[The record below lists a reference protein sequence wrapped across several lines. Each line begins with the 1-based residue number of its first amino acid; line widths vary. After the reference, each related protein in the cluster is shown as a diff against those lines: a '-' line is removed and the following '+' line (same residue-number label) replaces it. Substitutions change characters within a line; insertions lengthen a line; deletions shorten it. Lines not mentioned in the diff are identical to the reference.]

1 MISSIIIGRKSFS
14 SFFFLKNEDY
24 KIDLFH
30 ETEQRRSMSSKTLA
44 AENAVTQ
51 LIQLNCLLA
60 ESTRALHYSKTLKLF
75 QQIHSS
81 HHLKPD
87 QYSLSTTLSACANH
101 RNTLVG
107 TQLHVHSIKSGLKRY
122 PHVSNA
128 LLSLYAK
135 SEYLGSVKRVFG
147 EIKTP
152 DVYSWTTLLSA
163 CSKLGEVEYACKV
176 FDRMSL
182 TDEVSDGKPER
193 NAAVWNAVITGC
205 AENGY
210 KDIAFGLFKRMQM
223 LGVRHDNYTFASVL
237 SLCCRGI
244 EEFARAVHSLVIKTG
259 YLVKPSVVTALLTM
273 YFDIGSVEDA
283 YKVFEVGEGE
293 GCDCISYNAMIA
305 GLASAGRDVEALC
318 IFKDMQEVQLRPT
331 ELTFVSVLGLCS
343 CARIAIQVHAQ
354 IMKIGYENCTSVRNA
369 AMTMYSTCGD
379 LDTAHTIFQEMQEKD
394 TISWNAII
402 TGYAQRNL
410 AGAAI
415 LAYQQMQ
422 SEGIRPDEF
431 TVGSL
436 LASTEM
442 LFSVEMI
449 LAIVFKYGLFS
460 NTQVSNALLSA
471 FSRYG
476 EIKQARVVFNGMG
489 HRNLI
494 SWNSLIS
501 ALQLN
506 GFLLEGLE
514 EFSELLKS
522 EMSPN
527 AYSFSIALS
536 ICANIS
542 ALGHGKQ
549 IHGYIL
555 KNGYFQQTSLGNALI
570 TLYAKSGDL
579 DRSVK
584 VFNAMNEKDII
595 SWNSMISA
603 YAQHGEGRDAARC
616 FQVMQ
621 DSAGI
626 KPDKATFTAVLSAC
640 SHTGLVD
647 NGIHIFN
654 SMVNKYGLEPGVD
667 HFSCIV
673 DLLGRAGHLDVAER
687 LITTKLIDIDSNI
700 WWTLFSSC
708 AAHGNLRLGRI
719 IAECLLKK
727 EHKNST
733 VFVLLSNIYADAS
746 QWEEAANM
754 RELMKTC
761 GKIKQPGC
769 SWIRS

>member
-1 MISSIIIGRKSFS
+1 
-14 SFFFLKNEDY
+14 
-24 KIDLFH
+24 
-30 ETEQRRSMSSKTLA
+30 MSSKTLA
-44 AENAVTQ
+44 TENAITQ
-51 LIQLNCLLA
+51 LVKLNCLLA
-60 ESTRALHYSKTLKLF
+60 ESTRSHHYSKTLKLF
-75 QQIHSS
+75 KQIHAS

-87 QYSLSTTLSACANH
+87 HYSLSTTLTACANH

-107 TQLHVHSIKSGLKRY
+107 TQLHCHSVKSGLKKY
-122 PHVSNA
+122 IHVSNT

-135 SEYLGSVKRVFG
+135 SESLGSVKRVFEG
-147 EIKTP
+147 IKTP

-176 FDRMSL
+176 FDEMSERKL
-182 TDEVSDGKPER
+182 EVGCGGEVFDEMPER
-193 NAAVWNAVITGC
+193 NVAVWNAVITGC
-205 AENGY
+205 AENGCRE
-210 KDIAFGLFKRMQM
+210 IAFGLFKRMGE

-237 SLCCRGI
+237 SLCCREI
-244 EEFARAVHSLVIKTG
+244 EGFGRGVHSLVIKTG
-259 YLVKPSVVTALLTM
+259 YLVKPSVVNALLTM
-273 YFDIGSVEDA
+273 YFEIGSVEDA
-283 YKVFEVGEGE
+283 YEVFEGGEGE
-293 GCDCISYNAMIA
+293 VCDCISYNAMIA
-305 GLASAGRDVEALC
+305 GLAGAGRDIEALSM
-318 IFKDMQEVQLRPT
+318 FKDMQEVHLRPT
-331 ELTFVSVLGLCS
+331 ELTFVSVMGLCS
-343 CARIAIQVHAQ
+343 CARIAVQVHAQ
-354 IMKIGYENCTSVRNA
+354 AIKIGFENCTSVRNA

-379 LDTAHTIFQEMQEKD
+379 LDTAHMVFQEMQEKD
-394 TISWNAII
+394 TVSWNTII
-402 TGYAQRNL
+402 TGYAQGHL
-410 AGAAI
+410 AGSAI
-415 LAYQQMQ
+415 LAYLHMQ

-442 LFSVEMI
+442 LVSVEMI
-449 LAIVFKYGLFS
+449 LAVVFKYGLFS

-471 FSRYG
+471 FFKYG
-476 EIKQARVVFNGMG
+476 EIKQAYEVFNGMC

-501 ALQLN
+501 GLQLN
-506 GFLLEGLE
+506 GFLVEGLVK
-514 EFSELLKS
+514 FTELLKS
-522 EMSPN
+522 DMSPN

-536 ICANIS
+536 ICATIS
-542 ALGHGKQ
+542 ALSHGKQ

-555 KNGYFQQTSLGNALI
+555 KNGDFQQTSLGNALI

-584 VFNAMNEKDII
+584 VFNAMNEKDNI

-603 YAQHGEGRDAARC
+603 YAQHGEGIEAARC

-626 KPDKATFTAVLSAC
+626 RPDKATFTAVLSAC
-640 SHTGLVD
+640 SHAGLVD

-654 SMVNKYGLEPGVD
+654 SMVNKYGFEPGVD

-673 DLLGRAGHLDVAER
+673 DLLGRAGHLDVAEK

-708 AAHGNLRLGRI
+708 AAHGNIRLGRI

-727 EHKNST
+727 EDNNPT
-733 VFVLLSNIYADAS
+733 VYVLLSNIYADAS

-761 GKIKQPGC
+761 GVIKQPGC

>member
-1 MISSIIIGRKSFS
+1 MHGIQAG
-14 SFFFLKNEDY
+14 
-24 KIDLFH
+24 
-30 ETEQRRSMSSKTLA
+30 QSMSSRSHAT
-44 AENAVTQ
+44 EYAVTQ
-51 LIQLNCLLA
+51 LIKLNCLLA
-60 ESTRALHYSKTLKLF
+60 ESTRSRHYPKTLKLF
-75 QQIHSS
+75 QEIHSS

-87 QYSLSTTLSACANH
+87 HYSLSTTLTACANH

-107 TQLHVHSIKSGLKRY
+107 TQLHAHSIKSGLKIY
-122 PHVSNA
+122 PHVSNT

-135 SEYLGSVKRVFG
+135 SENLGSVKRIF
-147 EIKTP
+147 EDIKTP

-163 CSKLGEVEYACKV
+163 CSKLGEVEYACNV
-176 FDRMSL
+176 FDQLSERKVGL
-182 TDEVSDGKPER
+182 GWECELFDEVPVR
-193 NAAVWNAVITGC
+193 NVAVWNAIITGC

-210 KDIAFGLFKRMQM
+210 KNIAFGLFKRMQV

-237 SLCCRGI
+237 SLCCREI
-244 EEFARAVHSLVIKTG
+244 EGFGREVHSLVVKTG
-259 YLVKPSVVTALLTM
+259 YLVKPSVVNALLTM

-283 YKVFEVGEGE
+283 YEVFESGEGE
-293 GCDCISYNAMIA
+293 VCDHISYNAMIA
-305 GLASAGRDVEALC
+305 GLAGVGRDVEALYM
-318 IFKDMQEVQLRPT
+318 FRDMQGVLLRPT
-331 ELTFVSVLGLCS
+331 EVTFVSVMGLCS

-354 IMKIGYENCTSVRNA
+354 AIKIGYEDCISVRNA
-369 AMTMYSTCGD
+369 AMMMYSTCGD
-379 LDTAHTIFQEMQEKD
+379 LDIAHMIFQEMQERD
-394 TISWNAII
+394 TVSWNTII
-402 TGYAQRNL
+402 TGYAQVNL
-410 AGAAI
+410 TGAAI
-415 LAYQQMQ
+415 LAYMQMQ

-436 LASTEM
+436 LTSTE
-442 LFSVEMI
+442 LLVSVEMI
-449 LAIVFKYGLFS
+449 QSVVFKIGLFS
-460 NTQVSNALLSA
+460 NTQVANALLSA
-471 FSRYG
+471 FSKYG
-476 EIKQARVVFNGMG
+476 EMKQAYKLFNGMC

-494 SWNSLIS
+494 SWNSLMS
-501 ALQLN
+501 GLQLN
-506 GFLLEGLE
+506 GFLVEGLD

-527 AYSFSIALS
+527 AYSLSIALS
-536 ICANIS
+536 ICASIC
-542 ALGHGKQ
+542 ALRHGKQ

-555 KNGYFQQTSLGNALI
+555 KNGYLQQISLGNSLI

-584 VFNAMNEKDII
+584 VFNAMNEKDEI

-603 YAQHGEGRDAARC
+603 YAQHGEGMEAARC
-616 FQVMQ
+616 FQRMQ

-647 NGIHIFN
+647 DGIGIFN
-654 SMVNKYGLEPGVD
+654 SMVNKYGFEPGVD

-727 EHKNST
+727 EHNNPT
-733 VFVLLSNIYADAS
+733 VYVLLSNIYADAS

-754 RELMKTC
+754 RELMQTC
-761 GKIKQPGC
+761 GVIKQPGR